1 MQNKEGERNS
11 LVSKSFTFYYSYLCF
26 PFVISRLHS
35 LLLLLCGDY
44 RLPHGRRRGNRPSRA
59 GRGAMPD
66 TYDRRS
72 AGIFGQAGALRQ
84 DGRSRTYRTRRP
96 ERRGGQSP
104 DAVGD
109 DVLQQA
115 LARHAADKSRVC
127 GFTGQQGQPQ
137 CRQHR

>member
-1 MQNKEGERNS
+1 MGRGIRAENIGVRVFGDQRS
-11 LVSKSFTFYYSYLCF
+11 DLQRAF
-26 PFVISRLHS
+26 PLFHQGSGAGHVLQR
-35 LLLLLCGDY
+35 DY

-84 DGRSRTYRTRRP
+84 NGRSRTYRTRRP